1 MDESIELAKELVDYT
16 KLVGVHNEHIQQV
29 AQKLLT
35 SISGNVNKRTVNID
49 SEELLKEAEYVM
61 EEALNYTH
69 PTYEQFYPTFDA
81 VYRFAS
87 NVKSYLNE
95 VE

>member
-1 MDESIELAKELVDYT
+1 MTQSVKLAKELVEYT

-29 AQKLLT
+29 AQELLT
-35 SISGNVNKRTVNID
+35 NISTNINR
-49 SEELLKEAEYVM
+49 EELLKEAEYVM

-69 PTYEQFYPTFDA
+69 PTYVQFYPTFDA

-87 NVKSYLNE
+87 NVESYLKEDTTHGN
-95 VE
+95 